1 MGYQPN
7 IYSFDEMKRDARS
20 QDASGLSQSAA
31 GRAAETGRY
40 IPSREDVYDSD
51 DFDFASPI
59 AYGDAPSRIGSAPE
73 ARPDARVQ
81 QGAGSQAASRAQ
93 GSSFYDYSRYSAAY
107 DSGSFSRVQHSPA
120 RSGRPSF
127 DVYWTHGDAESAAAS
142 SSRDEGRRDSRD
154 AAHEGK
160 EEGSRAEARKQAR
173 EKSKAERKYQ
183 KQYGKADAAA
193 QAQGADEGPRAAVYK
208 GEMGSKQRRA
218 TRMQSKENPQLSA
231 ERSYA
236 APKKRRHTKLAVTLT
251 VVACLVFSCVFLYP
265 TAQTYYQALREQD
278 QLEAEYAALVERNE
292 AIEEELE
299 LLSTD
304 SGVEQVAR
312 EELGWV
318 MEGEVSGTVVGLD
331 DDESDDEEEEESTVL
346 ANISSGSVEM
356 PETWYSP
363 VLDVIF
369 GVE

>member
-7 IYSFDEMKRDARS
+7 IYSFDEMKRDAHS
-20 QDASGLSQSAA
+20 QSASGLSQSAVD
-31 GRAAETGRY
+31 RAAQTGRY
-40 IPSREDVYDSD
+40 IPSRDDVYDSEE
-51 DFDFASPI
+51 FDFASPV
-59 AYGDAPSRIGSAPE
+59 AYGDPSARSSSAQK
-73 ARPDARVQ
+73 ARSQAQGQ
-81 QGAGSQAASRAQ
+81 QGAGSQGASRAQ
-93 GSSFYDYSRYSAAY
+93 GSSFYDYSRYTAAY
-107 DSGSFSRVQHSPA
+107 DSGSFSRVQHTSA
-120 RSGRPSF
+120 SSSRPSF
-127 DVYWTHGDAESAAAS
+127 DVYWTHSDAKDDAAS
-142 SSRDEGRRDSRD
+142 SSRDEGRRSSRD
-154 AAHEGK
+154 FAREGK
-160 EEGSRAEARKQAR
+160 AEGSHAEERKQAR
-173 EKSKAERKYQ
+173 EKSKAERKYK

-193 QAQGADEGPRAAVYK
+193 QAQDADEGPRAAVYK
-208 GEMGSKQRRA
+208 GEMGAKQRRA

-231 ERSYA
+231 QRTAA
-236 APKKRRHTKLAVTLT
+236 APKKRHTKLAVTLT

-292 AIEEELE
+292 ALESELD

-331 DDESDDEEEEESTVL
+331 DDESDDEEDEEESTILV
-346 ANISSGSVEM
+346 NISSGSVEM